1 MGSELAVSI
10 WKLQLCLLILI
21 LTLLI
26 PELES
31 SRVMTSNVKIEL
43 GSCRA
48 DRLIKRWST
57 QIPYFTQSL
66 TLAVLSPRRLRQ
78 PVWTPLLNWQDHS

>member
-26 PELES
+26 PELEK
-31 SRVMTSNVKIEL
+31 SRVMTSDVKFKL
-43 GSCRA
+43 GSCKP
-48 DRLIKRWST
+48 DRLIKHRST
-57 QIPYFTQSL
+57 QILFFIQSL
-66 TLAVLSPRRLRQ
+66 TLAVLSPRRL
-78 PVWTPLLNWQDHS
+78 